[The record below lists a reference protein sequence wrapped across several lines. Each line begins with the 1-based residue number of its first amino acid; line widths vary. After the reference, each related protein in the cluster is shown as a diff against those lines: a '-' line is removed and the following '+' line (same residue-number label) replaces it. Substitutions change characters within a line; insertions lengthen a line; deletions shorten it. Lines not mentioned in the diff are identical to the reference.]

1 MENKVARIV
10 SYIFHPLIIPTYAIL
25 ILFNIS
31 SHYVHV
37 LPFNYKMIL
46 LGFVF
51 LFTFLL
57 PSVALF
63 FMVKLKLV
71 DSLEMHSRRERPA
84 ALLIVALFFYAT
96 YYIFNHLTV
105 NKIFTIYMLGA
116 TLLVLISLLI
126 NYFYKISLHMMALGA
141 LLASLVGLSFLIHQ
155 DIRIYLFLLIIIS
168 GITGTAR
175 LILHAHTPLQVYT
188 GFLLGVFVML
198 GLFLFI

>member
-1 MENKVARIV
+1 MEKSVARIV
-10 SYIFHPLIIPTYAIL
+10 SYFFHPLIVPTYAML

-37 LPFNYKMIL
+37 LPFDYKLIL

-57 PSVALF
+57 PSIALF
-63 FMVKLKLV
+63 FMVKLKLF
-71 DSLEMHSRRERPA
+71 DSLEMHSRKDRPA

-96 YYIFNHLTV
+96 YYIFNQLPV
-105 NKIFTIYMLGA
+105 NKIFTVFMLGA

-126 NYFYKISLHMMALGA
+126 NYFFKISLHMMALGA
-141 LLASLVGLSFLIHQ
+141 LMATLVGFSFLIHQ
-155 DIRIYLFLLIIIS
+155 DIRIYLFLIIFIS

-175 LILHAHTPLQVYT
+175 LKLRAHTPSQVYT

-198 GLFLFI
+198 GLFWFI

>member
-96 YYIFNHLTV
+96 YYIFNQLPV

-141 LLASLVGLSFLIHQ
+141 LLASLVGFSFLIHQ

>member
-57 PSVALF
+57 PSIALF

-96 YYIFNHLTV
+96 YYIFNQLPV

-141 LLASLVGLSFLIHQ
+141 LLASLVGFSFLIHQ